1 MIEGIVL
8 WTIIVVLA
16 ASRVGAQS
24 DPCGVA

>member
-1 MIEGIVL
+1 MIDGIVL

-24 DPCGVA
+24 DPCDMA